1 MKLQVDQEAD
11 ALYLRLDDST
21 IVESEEVSPGIILDY
36 NAAQEVV
43 GVEMLRLS
51 QRIPNLD
58 LSNLQ
63 IETAGSSDP

>member
-1 MKLQVDQEAD
+1 MKLQVDRQAD

-51 QRIPNLD
+51 QRAPNLD
-58 LSNLQ
+58 QPNQQ

>member
-1 MKLQVDQEAD
+1 MKLQLDKQAD

-51 QRIPNLD
+51 QRAPNLD
-58 LSNLQ
+58 LSNPQ

>member
-1 MKLQVDQEAD
+1 MKLQLDKQAD

-36 NAAQEVV
+36 NTDQEVV

>member
-1 MKLQVDQEAD
+1 MKLQVDRQAD

-51 QRIPNLD
+51 QRAPNLD
-58 LSNLQ
+58 RPNLQ

>member
-1 MKLQVDQEAD
+1 MKLQLDKQAD

-21 IVESEEVSPGIILDY
+21 IVDSEEVSPGIILDY

-51 QRIPNLD
+51 QHVPNLD

>member
-1 MKLQVDQEAD
+1 MKLQVDRQAD

-51 QRIPNLD
+51 QRAPNLD

>member
-1 MKLQVDQEAD
+1 MKLRVDKQAD
-11 ALYLRLDDST
+11 ALYLRLDDSP
-21 IVESEEVSPGIILDY
+21 IVESEEASPGVILDY

-51 QRIPNLD
+51 QRSPNLD

-63 IETAGSSDP
+63 IETN

>member
-1 MKLQVDQEAD
+1 MKLQVDRQAD

>member
-1 MKLQVDQEAD
+1 MKLQVDRQAD

-51 QRIPNLD
+51 QRAPDLD

-63 IETAGSSDP
+63 IETA

>member
-1 MKLQVDQEAD
+1 MKLQLDKQAD

-51 QRIPNLD
+51 QRVPNLD

>member
-1 MKLQVDQEAD
+1 MKLQLDKQAD

>member
-1 MKLQVDQEAD
+1 MKLQVDRQAD
-11 ALYLRLDDST
+11 ALYMRLDDST

-51 QRIPNLD
+51 QRAPNLD
-58 LSNLQ
+58 LSNVQ
-63 IETAGSSDP
+63 IETAGSSNP